1 MASADFCLPIPARY
15 RADSTGQANRLPRVM
30 RATFP
35 LIPAA
40 YTSMLSVQ
48 VSGFEDSGL
57 LTRHDR
63 LVGDFCSSDQ
73 HFARGFLQIPSR
85 DGHPCRP
92 ASSSPC
98 RACGG
103 LSPPSH
109 QAGTTPARMALTHHA
124 PCRAHQRKNPAPRME
139 PGFYH
144 PTVGMGRPSKPEGW
158 GGGKPSGLRRSNL
171 RMTASDHPSIWQRGS
186 GGGGDA
192 TARRGLGRP
201 RIPTMKNSGREG
213 PVKAFTL

>member
-1 MASADFCLPIPARY
+1 MPRLAGLALRRVVRSTTMASADFCSPISTRY
-15 RADSTGQANRLPRVM
+15 SADSAWQANRPPRVM
-30 RATFP
+30 RATFL

-48 VSGFEDSGL
+48 VSGFEDIGL

-63 LVGDFCSSDQ
+63 LVCDFCSSGQ
-73 HFARGFLQIPSR
+73 HFARGFLQISSR

-109 QAGTTPARMALTHHA
+109 QAGTTPARMVLTHHA
-124 PCRAHQRKNPAPRME
+124 PCRAHRKKAP
-139 PGFYH
+139 
-144 PTVGMGRPSKPEGW
+144 
-158 GGGKPSGLRRSNL
+158 
-171 RMTASDHPSIWQRGS
+171 D
-186 GGGGDA
+186 
-192 TARRGLGRP
+192 P
-201 RIPTMKNSGREG
+201 RIRGFFMPCEKLN
-213 PVKAFTL
+213 

>member
-1 MASADFCLPIPARY
+1 MPSADFCSSISTRY
-15 RADSTGQANRLPRVM
+15 RAGSTWQEDRSPRVM
-30 RATFP
+30 RATFL

-57 LTRHDR
+57 FIQHNR
-63 LVGDFCSSDQ
+63 LVCDFCSSGQ
-73 HFARGFLQIPSR
+73 HVACGFLQIPSR

-109 QAGTTPARMALTHHA
+109 QAGTTPARMVLTHHA
-124 PCRAHQRKNPAPRME
+124 PCRAHQTRESRDLCRGFSYLTLYLGLCPVHTGAISIPLFVKAP
-139 PGFYH
+139 P
-144 PTVGMGRPSKPEGW
+144 
-158 GGGKPSGLRRSNL
+158 
-171 RMTASDHPSIWQRGS
+171 RGS
-186 GGGGDA
+186 LPWKCDQ
-192 TARRGLGRP
+192 P
-201 RIPTMKNSGREG
+201 
-213 PVKAFTL
+213 

>member
-1 MASADFCLPIPARY
+1 MASADFCSPISTRY
-15 RADSTGQANRLPRVM
+15 RADSTGQANRSPWVM
-30 RATFP
+30 RATFL

-48 VSGFEDSGL
+48 VSGFEDIGL

-63 LVGDFCSSDQ
+63 LVCDFCSSGQ
-73 HFARGFLQIPSR
+73 HFACGFLQIPSR

-124 PCRAHQRKNPAPRME
+124 HCRAHPQRRPTPKINPEWAERSQYSRFIRSCACSAILPMRRNPMPGGVIMARDPNPPWRRRTWRGWRITTACVQQKKNQD
-139 PGFYH
+139 
-144 PTVGMGRPSKPEGW
+144 TQRPD
-158 GGGKPSGLRRSNL
+158 L
-171 RMTASDHPSIWQRGS
+171 H
-186 GGGGDA
+186 
-192 TARRGLGRP
+192 
-201 RIPTMKNSGREG
+201 
-213 PVKAFTL
+213 